1 MTVKLTS
8 YVNLNGNAAQ
18 ALDFYQSIFGGTVD
32 SDTFGGFNEKSGN
45 AMPVPPE
52 DNDKIMHATLTTDN
66 FELMVSDY
74 PSSWTDTPSV
84 SNITLTLNGDDESV
98 LRGYWD
104 KLIVD
109 GTIQQPLEVAEWG
122 DMFGSVT
129 DKFGVS
135 WMFDIAPSK

>member
-8 YVNLNGNAAQ
+8 YINLNGTAAQ
-18 ALDFYQSIFGGTVD
+18 ALDFYQSIFGGTID

-52 DNDKIMHATLTTDN
+52 DNDKIMHATLTTDH

-74 PSSWTDTPSV
+74 PSSWADTPTV
-84 SNITLTLNGDDESV
+84 SNITLTLNGDDETV

-104 KLIVD
+104 NLIVD
-109 GTIQQPLEVAEWG
+109 GIIQQPLETAEWG
-122 DMFGSVT
+122 DIFGSVT

-135 WMFDIAPSK
+135 WMFDITVK